1 MELAAELIRT
11 ALNYLLMIGVSEG
24 GVFAGIY
31 LRRRRDAKRTSAG
44 PDRQAGGGSGNQA
57 GG

>member
-11 ALNYLLMIGVSEG
+11 ALNYLLMIGVSAG

-31 LRRRRDAKRTSAG
+31 LRRRRDTKRTSAG

>member
-11 ALNYLLMIGVSEG
+11 ALNYLLMIGVSAG

-31 LRRRRDAKRTSAG
+31 LRRRRDAKKMPAS
-44 PDRQAGGGSGNQA
+44 PDR
-57 GG
+57 